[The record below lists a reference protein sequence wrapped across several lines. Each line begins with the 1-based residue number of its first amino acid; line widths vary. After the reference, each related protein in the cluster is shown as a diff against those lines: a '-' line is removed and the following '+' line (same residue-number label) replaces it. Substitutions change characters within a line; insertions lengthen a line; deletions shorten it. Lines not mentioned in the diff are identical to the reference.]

1 MAQDIEI
8 SFKFNGVDQAVGSVQ
23 ELADAM
29 ANASKQQ
36 QKIDKNTGFIGK
48 LKKGFQS
55 LTGAAGKVAKGI
67 GGIFSAIGKLGIV
80 TTVLGALSGAFKG
93 NQAVVDAFSKVM
105 TALEIVFSKVA
116 GAVVRIIGEQSKL
129 NGGFEKTGKVVGG
142 LVTGALNLLLGAF
155 QGIEWVVLQVQKAW
169 EGSIFGSG
177 DESKIK
183 SLNER
188 ITELN
193 GEMAKTGE
201 AILQAGSDVVTN
213 FVGAVQEVAST
224 ASAVVQGVTEEI
236 QNTDLG
242 EVLKDS
248 EKLVALRKAAAI
260 ADAERQ
266 RIQLEFQQ
274 REEVLRQ
281 LRDDENRS
289 LADRQKSNEE
299 LLGLLEK
306 QAKLEAEQIKTK
318 IAAAQADYAQQ
329 NTTENL
335 VALKQAQLELTDLQ
349 ERLEGQ
355 RSEALSNQNALAKE
369 ALDIARMNQE
379 ANLTMLEEQLA
390 ANVELQGSEDAK
402 LRMQLDNINILRQ
415 ARLAAIDDELANA
428 TEGTARYEE
437 LVNQRKQVEQ
447 TAAIETAAV
456 QKQLDDEALA
466 RKKANEQKVLD
477 ISKMGLTA
485 ISDLAE
491 AFAGDDEKRQKKAF
505 ELNKALQ
512 IGTTTIDTYSAIV
525 AALGDK
531 TVPGPLRIAQAVAIG
546 IAGFANV
553 AKIKAQ
559 KWKGSSGSQS
569 PVKPQSVNAQP
580 LDLAGAASNVTG
592 PLNVQQVG
600 SQSVVKAYVVSGE
613 MTSQQEADKKIQNLS
628 RLGN

>member
-1 MAQDIEI
+1 
-8 SFKFNGVDQAVGSVQ
+8 
-23 ELADAM
+23 
-29 ANASKQQ
+29 
-36 QKIDKNTGFIGK
+36 
-48 LKKGFQS
+48 
-55 LTGAAGKVAKGI
+55 
-67 GGIFSAIGKLGIV
+67 
-80 TTVLGALSGAFKG
+80 
-93 NQAVVDAFSKVM
+93 
-105 TALEIVFSKVA
+105 
-116 GAVVRIIGEQSKL
+116 
-129 NGGFEKTGKVVGG
+129 
-142 LVTGALNLLLGAF
+142 
-155 QGIEWVVLQVQKAW
+155 
-169 EGSIFGSG
+169 
-177 DESKIK
+177 
-183 SLNER
+183 
-188 ITELN
+188 
-193 GEMAKTGE
+193 MAKTGE

-224 ASAVVQGVTEEI
+224 ASAVVQGVTKEV
-236 QNTDLG
+236 QSLDMG
-242 EVLKDS
+242 QVLKDS
-248 EKLVALRKAAAI
+248 DRLVQLRKAAAL

-266 RIQLEFQQ
+266 RIQLEYQQ

-299 LLGLLEK
+299 LLSLLEE

-369 ALDIARMNQE
+369 ALDIARATQE
-379 ANLTMLEEQLA
+379 TNLTLLEEQLN
-390 ANVELQGSEDAK
+390 ANVALEDSETRK
-402 LRMQLDNINILRQ
+402 LEMQLQNVDILKQ
-415 ARLAAIDDELANA
+415 ARLAAIDEELANA

-447 TAAIETAAV
+447 TAAIETN
-456 QKQLDDEALA
+456 QLQKDLDKQLLEE
-466 RKKANEQKVLD
+466 KKANQAKVLD
-477 ISKMGLTA
+477 IAKMGLTA
-485 ISDLAE
+485 IDDLAS

-512 IGTTTIDTYSAIV
+512 IGQTTIDTYSAIV

-553 AKIKAQ
+553 AKIKAT
-559 KWKGSSGSQS
+559 KWKSSGGSQS

-580 LDLAGAASNVTG
+580 LDLAGAAANITG
-592 PLNVQQVG
+592 PRSIQQQG
-600 SQSVVKAYVVSGE
+600 SQTVVKAYVVSGE